1 MRARAFT
8 KRVSFYKISEID
20 DGFGG
25 KTTAPVLLLT
35 TWANIT
41 TKLANIIGNEGK
53 AVIDLGLDYTVGVI
67 QITMRSRSDIT
78 INSSTDYL
86 IYRGEKYNI
95 SSYPTNQN
103 FTDAIITFRAIKQK

>member
-35 TWANIT
+35 TWANIM
-41 TKLANIIGNEGK
+41 TKEGK
-53 AVIDLGLDYTVGVI
+53 AVIDLGLDYTTGVI
-67 QITMRSRSDIT
+67 QITMRRRSDIS
-78 INSSTDYL
+78 INSSIDYL
-86 IYRGEKYNI
+86 MYRGDKYNI
-95 SSYPTNQN
+95 STYPTNKN
-103 FTDAIITFRAIKQK
+103 FTDAVITFTAIKQK